1 MRHAFFKTSADFYLY
16 VQIYFFL
23 MNSGK
28 AYYISFSRR
37 TDVPR
42 FFLNEFF
49 DACEKGE
56 ITYDAG
62 YGRSYTIS
70 LKPQHVLGYIFW
82 SKDFSE
88 FISHKMFGE
97 LLKKNNAVFHYTIN
111 NCPYLEPNVAPLKE
125 RLETLD
131 RLCELVG
138 PERVLWRFDPIC
150 KYKRKDGSIVTNF
163 SSFFDILPQMKKSGV
178 KRCYFSFMSHYSKLK
193 KRDVIFGDFNEK
205 ERTGLGKELLAA
217 TSQAGMT
224 LYNCCNPEILQLV
237 PGIKQAHCVDD
248 EILRETDR
256 FGVHP
261 TLSLKPTR
269 EGCGCF
275 ESRDVGS
282 YLQKCLHRCRYCYA
296 NPG

>member
-1 MRHAFFKTSADFYLY
+1 MTSPLP
-16 VQIYFFL
+16 
-23 MNSGK
+23 
-28 AYYISFSRR
+28 YYISCSRR
-37 TDVPR
+37 TDIPR

-49 DACEKGE
+49 DAWQKGE

-62 YGRSYTIS
+62 YGRSYTAS
-70 LKPQHVLGYIFW
+70 LKPQDVLGYIFW
-82 SKDFSE
+82 SKDFTK
-88 FISHKMFGE
+88 FINHKLFDE

-111 NCPYLEPNVAPLKE
+111 NSPELEPNVVPLQE

-138 PERVLWRFDPIC
+138 PERVLWRFDPVC
-150 KYKRKDGSIVTNF
+150 KYRKKDGSVATNF
-163 SSFFDILPQMKKSGV
+163 SSFYEILPHAEKAGV

-193 KRDVIFGDFNEK
+193 KRDVLFEDFDEQ
-205 ERTGLGKELLAA
+205 ERTALGKELLEA
-217 TSQAGMT
+217 TSKAGIK
-224 LYNCCNPEILQLV
+224 LYNCCNPEVLRLV
-237 PGIKQAHCVDD
+237 PGILQAHCIDD

-261 TLSLKPTR
+261 KLALKPTR

-275 ESRDVGS
+275 ESRDIGS
-282 YLQKCLHRCRYCYA
+282 YLQKCPHRCRYCYA